1 LVDTCD
7 TCDTCGRRS
16 ELFRLPD
23 RKDSNCVECNA
34 DISILVLLYRKW
46 QIAERNGEHSAELEA
61 EIVPILHR
69 FLERSGHLA
78 CASVSEQVCAWPEAP
93 GRNNHVN

>member
-1 LVDTCD
+1 MVD

-46 QIAERNGEHSAELEA
+46 EIGERNSEHSADPEA

-69 FLERSGHLA
+69 FLERSGPLA
-78 CASVSEQVCAWPEAP
+78 CANVSEQVCAWPEATRK
-93 GRNNHVN
+93 GNNVN

>member
-1 LVDTCD
+1 LVDTCE
-7 TCDTCGRRS
+7 TCGCRS

-46 QIAERNGEHSAELEA
+46 KIAERIGGHSADLEA

-69 FLERSGHLA
+69 FLERSGPLA
-78 CASVSEQVCAWPEAP
+78 YANVSEQFCACLKHKE
-93 GRNNHVN
+93 GTTT

>member
-1 LVDTCD
+1 MVDTCD
-7 TCDTCGRRS
+7 SCGRRS

-34 DISILVLLYRKW
+34 DISILVLLYRKLE
-46 QIAERNGEHSAELEA
+46 IAERNGEHSAEIEA

-69 FLERSGHLA
+69 FLERSGPLA
-78 CASVSEQVCAWPEAP
+78 CANVSEQVCAQLEAP
-93 GRNNHVN
+93 GRNNYVN